1 MISDNLPTQR
11 QMRFG
16 ELIRSIIS
24 KEIITG
30 DLYNADFNLSVIT
43 ISFVKM
49 SKDLKIASVYVIPI
63 GGENK
68 EKIIKYL
75 NDNRN
80 FFQKS
85 ISRAKLKSKFTPKI
99 IFYLDNSFDEAER
112 IKNLLKNE
120 KVMKDLKNE

>member
-99 IFYLDNSFDEAER
+99 IFYLDNSFDEAEK